1 MTKQQTFNDLCKTK
15 YWLVIFHI
23 NSIASKYMYFAEV
36 RGISYPAL
44 IRNSGNR
51 MLFLKQN
58 MIEKNWVCKCNPP
71 RSNMEYM
78 YMYII
83 IMNISIA
90 LTTLYKT
97 NMVEFQ
103 SLALS

>member
-1 MTKQQTFNDLCKTK
+1 M
-15 YWLVIFHI
+15 
-23 NSIASKYMYFAEV
+23 
-36 RGISYPAL
+36 
-44 IRNSGNR
+44 
-51 MLFLKQN
+51 
-58 MIEKNWVCKCNPP
+58 CNPP

-103 SLALS
+103 SLAFGLHGIEQQNKDIHQTKKLKHHITHIANQF